1 MKRHLAGVA
10 ASVAA
15 LLALGAPGGAEAAKW
30 REIAPGQP
38 VSALAGPG
46 AARTGDGVLHVLWP
60 REEGMG
66 GSYQH
71 TAISPQGTSASGPN
85 PVFSF
90 THGIG
95 RSAGLIVV
103 DGALRAF
110 FSGLMGTTDHPQQI
124 GVETALSIDG
134 GANWAPSPT
143 IVSNNSPGG
152 RSNTYTAGIGAARG
166 SANVPIFAWG
176 DTDPGSA
183 GYHVGLDPADPDR
196 HIGETTAC
204 CEYATNVAVDGVTG
218 AAYLAWKFIYGTAG
232 GTASQAI
239 GSAEVLR
246 PPGGAA
252 AEGEIR
258 TAITGRSG
266 AGDFFLAYQ
275 RGTNPFLPARPSGT
289 DGPQARPR
297 PAVPAAAQRP
307 GHRHLTGTY
316 RKALG
321 FYRRG
326 SRLYA
331 ARSDT
336 HARRFGAIAGVPTPP
351 GDPQL
356 LNLVGEGSDGPLDLI
371 AVFRDSGGSAG
382 VWHRR
387 LLPRLTLAAKVKGHK
402 VTFTVT
408 DAGAKVTGAKVKVA
422 GKSKTT
428 GGSGTASF
436 TLAQPG
442 AYTGKAT
449 KNGHSAAK
457 RKVTVKP
464 SAGSASRAGR

>member
-15 LLALGAPGGAEAAKW
+15 FAALAAPGGAEAAKW
-30 REIAPGQP
+30 REITPDQP
-38 VSALAGPG
+38 VSVLAGPG

-71 TAISPQGTSASGPN
+71 SAISPQGTSASGPN

-95 RSAGLIVV
+95 RSAGLVVV

-143 IVSNNSPGG
+143 IVSNSTPGG

-218 AAYLAWKFIYGTAG
+218 AAYLAWKFIYGTAS
-232 GTASQAI
+232 GTATQAI

-252 AEGEIR
+252 AESEIR
-258 TAITGRSG
+258 AAITGRPG
-266 AGDFFLAYQ
+266 ADDVFLAYQ
-275 RGTNPFLPARPSGT
+275 RGTNPFLS
-289 DGPQARPR
+289 R
-297 PAVPAAAQRP
+297 PAVWNVTDRRLVHDRLFRRQGNAQAIGISP
-307 GHRHLTGTY
+307 GPTG
-316 RKALG
+316 KLWV

-331 ARSDT
+331 TRSNP
-336 HARRFGAIAGVPTPP
+336 HARRFGAIVSVPTPP
-351 GDPQL
+351 GNPQL
-356 LNLVGEGSDGPLDLI
+356 LNLIGEGSDGPLDLI
-371 AVFRDSGGSAG
+371 AVFRDSGSSAS

-387 LLPRLTLAAKVKGHK
+387 LLPGLSLAAKVKGHK

-428 GGSGTASF
+428 GGSGTALF
-436 TLAQPG
+436 TLERPG
-442 AYTGKAT
+442 TYTGKAT
-449 KNGHSAAK
+449 KKGHAAAM

-464 SAGSASRAGR
+464 TAGSAR